1 MKTTKIFIVLVLTLS
16 LALAKANTNTNYSKS
31 DTAVTNDSLRIT
43 ELNHFWTEISR
54 TVAVGDFEGYA
65 AGYHEDAVV
74 VFTTGKNKTSV
85 SISKA
90 LANWKPG
97 FIDTKAGKTVNNVT
111 FRFAQRVG
119 SETTAHE
126 TGIFAFQSTDSTG
139 KANPKQYVHFD
150 ALLIK
155 RDTTWLMVM
164 EYQKTKATEQE
175 WNLLE

>member
-43 ELNHFWTEISR
+43 
-54 TVAVGDFEGYA
+54 DFEGYA

-126 TGIFAFQSTDSTG
+126 T
-139 KANPKQYVHFD
+139 
-150 ALLIK
+150 
-155 RDTTWLMVM
+155 M